1 VTVLRSSSS
10 AKATKRGLADHVY
23 EEIKGMLFESRFGRG
38 GWLPVDELAGELSVS
53 RQPVMDAMKRLAIE
67 GFVDVVPQVGCKV
80 REYSSEEIHEFFIL
94 FADCE
99 AIVAR
104 LAAER
109 ATADDITH
117 LKIVSGQIE
126 QLTTVKLSKYD
137 LARLYRSLNR
147 TLHTEIRRMARS
159 APVTEIVESLGDRSD
174 FFIAT
179 SGRPMFA
186 ETLATTLAEHAAIV
200 SAIARHNPV
209 AAHEAMQKHVL
220 GTDARLQTFLHEDA
234 ALAARRSAREGKR
247 AKA

>member
-1 VTVLRSSSS
+1 
-10 AKATKRGLADHVY
+10 
-23 EEIKGMLFESRFGRG
+23 MLFESRFGRG
-38 GWLPVDELAGELSVS
+38 GWLPVDELAVELQVS

-80 REYSSEEIHEFFIL
+80 REYSTAEIHEFFIL

-109 ATADDITH
+109 ATPEDITH
-117 LKIVSGQIE
+117 LRIVSGQIE
-126 QLTTVKLSKYD
+126 QLATVKLSKYD

-147 TLHTEIRRMARS
+147 TLHTQIRQMARS

-186 ETLATTLAEHAAIV
+186 ETLAVALAEHTAIV
-200 SAIARHNPV
+200 NAIAKHNPA

-220 GTDARLQTFLHEDA
+220 GTDTRLQEFLLEDA
-234 ALAARRSAREGKR
+234 ALAVRRAAREPKR
-247 AKA
+247 ARS